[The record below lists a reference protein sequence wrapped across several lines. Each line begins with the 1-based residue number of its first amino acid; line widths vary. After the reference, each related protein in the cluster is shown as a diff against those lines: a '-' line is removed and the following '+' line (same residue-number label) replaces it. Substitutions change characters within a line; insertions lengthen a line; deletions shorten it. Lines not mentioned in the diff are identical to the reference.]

1 MVLDSETG
9 TEQSQP
15 KPLPPGAE
23 CARDPGRQAN
33 SQMIVQG
40 SATWAWLTGVVGKVR
55 KLETRCRG
63 ERGKPAPGVEPRLEE
78 LKEETW
84 REAGRVHWLGDMG
97 STLHVQRPSDRGS
110 GFLRRL
116 WLVSE

>member
-1 MVLDSETG
+1 
-9 TEQSQP
+9 
-15 KPLPPGAE
+15 
-23 CARDPGRQAN
+23 
-33 SQMIVQG
+33 MIVQG

-63 ERGKPAPGVEPRLEE
+63 ERGRPAPGVEPRLEE